1 MVFIIMSFLK
11 KTIFIVYVFCIG
23 NASFSWAQDKERF
36 DKKFSE
42 KYAFVKDL
50 NDLSEL
56 PFIETSEDEA
66 QRVLTTSSHFF
77 APFGTKLSEYQNRF
91 FYQLFGVNCPAILY
105 PYAITLSR
113 KAGTAVLLRACTVPL
128 TLNEINQNFLKGAP
142 NAKFKRFR
150 TEPYMW
156 WLGFRR
162 HDLRWPHV
170 F

>member
-1 MVFIIMSFLK
+1 MSFLK

-91 FYQLFGVNCPAILY
+91 FYQLFGVNCPANPLSLCY
-105 PYAITLSR
+105 YLVAQGGYGSAITR
-113 KAGTAVLLRACTVPL
+113 VYGP
-128 TLNEINQNFLKGAP
+128 IDLK
-142 NAKFKRFR
+142 
-150 TEPYMW
+150 
-156 WLGFRR
+156 
-162 HDLRWPHV
+162 
-170 F
+170 